1 MDYGVKINTS
11 QYFSK
16 ANSDKDEILR
26 FKLNVG
32 VKLAFDNI
40 SKDTI
45 TQLSK
50 R

>member
-1 MDYGVKINTS
+1 MINIS

-16 ANSDKDEILR
+16 TNTNKDEILR
-26 FKLNVG
+26 FKLSVG
-32 VKLAFDNI
+32 VKIACDNI